1 MTHKNM
7 TQYVQE
13 RVERIERPVTAWA
26 LLAIIFGLVCIYA
39 YFVNGAI
46 MNAVLAKE
54 MRAEISSLTSS
65 VGSLEAEYLAAK
77 SSVSLESALASGF
90 GESQSD
96 TIYIAKRA
104 TTPLSFNR

>member
-1 MTHKNM
+1 M

-13 RVERIERPVTAWA
+13 KVATIERPVTAWT
-26 LLAIIFGLVCIYA
+26 LIAIIFGLVCVYA

-54 MRAEISSLTSS
+54 MRAEVSSLTSS
-65 VGSLEAEYLAAK
+65 VGTLEAQYLAAK
-77 SSVSLESALASGF
+77 SSVNLETALASGY

-96 TIYIAKRA
+96 TIYIAKRGA
-104 TTPLSFNR
+104 APLSFNR

>member
-1 MTHKNM
+1 M

-13 RVERIERPVTAWA
+13 RVATIERPVTAWA
-26 LLAIIFGLVCIYA
+26 LLCLIFGLVCVYA

-46 MNAVLAKE
+46 VNAVLAKE
-54 MRAEISSLTSS
+54 MRTEISSLTSS
-65 VGSLEAEYLAAK
+65 IGALEAEYLAAK

-90 GESQSD
+90 GASESD
-96 TIYIAKRA
+96 TIYIAKRG